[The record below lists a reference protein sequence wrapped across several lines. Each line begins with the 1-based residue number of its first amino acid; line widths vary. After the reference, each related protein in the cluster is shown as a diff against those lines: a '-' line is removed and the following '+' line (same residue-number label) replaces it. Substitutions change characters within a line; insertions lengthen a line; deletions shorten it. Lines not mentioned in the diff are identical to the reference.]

1 MELKTIRSGMAY
13 AIWEHA
19 ADRYDPNRKKLGP
32 DRAVPAPAIHA
43 ARDLEHLL
51 LKMNC
56 VTTLEELLTPG
67 LDTDLGDF
75 GYRLAKDALRV
86 KYTGY
91 QIGVLTPTLHA
102 KIEEH
107 ARRKGDP
114 IGAELEWHGEIELGI
129 EGESHLDMES
139 IRQGPGPTVRRVKN
153 PRGAFTAKGE
163 RMYEHVKHSEHG
175 SPRAKEIAARTVYAR
190 AEEGAPG
197 LLANPALSEWG
208 FDLTVFR
215 PGGFQNVLRALGIPP
230 SSEAERGSQGWEWNG
245 YDVSIVTGN
254 NPITGEAGPMSIRA
268 PEVDYAGYIG
278 IRGSKEKVAIAKRV
292 IKQNADYIKDDVG
305 TRGLIYIG
313 FGDDEHH
320 HRRARHH
327 RRNPD
332 DNPSRW
338 PASEVQSLLFDKT
351 VFTAHQAKE
360 WAREHGRPPGVPQGR

>member
-1 MELKTIRSGMAY
+1 MEIETIRSGMAY

-19 ADRYDPNRKKLGP
+19 ADRYDPSRKKLGP
-32 DRAVPAPAIHA
+32 DRAVPAPAMHA

-91 QIGVLTPTLHA
+91 QIGVLTPTFHA

-114 IGAELEWHGEIELGI
+114 IEAELEWHGEIELGI
-129 EGESHLDMES
+129 EGESRLDMES

-190 AEEGAPG
+190 AEEGVPG
-197 LLANPALSEWG
+197 LLANPTREHGPFRTGWRLVTESGHHVWVFDTEDGNIQYKVKPFRNGWRVHTYELDG
-208 FDLTVFR
+208 FSAYYPQTYDHLEDAK
-215 PGGFQNVLRALGIPP
+215 GFVETHANFT
-230 SSEAERGSQGWEWNG
+230 S
-245 YDVSIVTGN
+245 
-254 NPITGEAGPMSIRA
+254 
-268 PEVDYAGYIG
+268 
-278 IRGSKEKVAIAKRV
+278 
-292 IKQNADYIKDDVG
+292 
-305 TRGLIYIG
+305 
-313 FGDDEHH
+313 
-320 HRRARHH
+320 
-327 RRNPD
+327 
-332 DNPSRW
+332 NPSRW

-351 VFTAHQAKE
+351 VFTEHQAKE
-360 WAREHGRPPGVPQGR
+360 WAREHGYHYGKVDTTGSYHRLRQEAPTGGPCRTIEFTQGVKAIVCSSAHGRPPGVPHGR